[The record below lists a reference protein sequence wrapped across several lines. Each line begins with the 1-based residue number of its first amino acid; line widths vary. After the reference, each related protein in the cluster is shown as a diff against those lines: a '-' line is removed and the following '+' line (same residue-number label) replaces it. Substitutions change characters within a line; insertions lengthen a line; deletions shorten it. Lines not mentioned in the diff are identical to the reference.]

1 MDDHV
6 LMEGQALQHIFD
18 LVGGEEQ
25 LFGLSPLEGDDIER
39 RVWRLMR
46 SGRSNLFNLTN
57 LLNSF
62 QQLYTAAPSDKNDNK
77 YIRGED
83 VEPK

>member
-1 MDDHV
+1 MDDHT

-18 LVGGEEQ
+18 LVGGEEK
-25 LFGLSPLEGDDIER
+25 LFGLYPVEGDDIEL

-46 SGRSNLFNLTN
+46 SGRSNMFNLTN

-62 QQLYTAAPSDKNDNK
+62 QQLYIAASSDKNDNK
-77 YIRGED
+77 CIHGED
-83 VEPK
+83 VGPK